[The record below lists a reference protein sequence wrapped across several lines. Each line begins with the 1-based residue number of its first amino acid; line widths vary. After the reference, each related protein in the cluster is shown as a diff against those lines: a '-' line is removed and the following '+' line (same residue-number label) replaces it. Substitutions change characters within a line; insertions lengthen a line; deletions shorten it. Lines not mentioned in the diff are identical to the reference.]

1 MPQGVWLSSFDLENF
16 VCSNLIKTGKNPGF
30 YLLRGGL
37 MNTLPVGH
45 LKMGA
50 VSLTVSDLNH
60 SIDFYQKHIGLR
72 LQERSNGTAILGAG
86 NTPLVK
92 LQQLPHALRTRGVTG
107 LYHFALLLPSRL
119 ELAKNLTHFINLQTP
134 ITGVADHIVSEAIY
148 LNDPDG
154 HGIEIYRD
162 RPRQKWYDQEG
173 KLLTDTKQLDI
184 EGLLG
189 ELDGNKTPFDGLPD
203 STVMGHMHLH
213 VSNIPDAENFYLGII
228 GLNKPPSTINLPS
241 ASFLSVGGYHH
252 HLAVNTW
259 AGVGAPP
266 PPQEA
271 ACLLN
276 YEILF
281 PNQESLNT
289 VLQRLE
295 ASYIEAQHTDL
306 GWLVRD
312 PSQNAILLRP
322 D

>member
-1 MPQGVWLSSFDLENF
+1 
-16 VCSNLIKTGKNPGF
+16 
-30 YLLRGGL
+30 
-37 MNTLPVGH
+37 MNTLPAGH

-50 VSLTVSDLNH
+50 VSLTVKDLNR
-60 SIDFYQKHIGLR
+60 SINYYQKHIGLHVQDR
-72 LQERSNGTAILGAG
+72 HNGTVILGAG

-92 LQQLPHALRTRGVTG
+92 LHQRPNALRTLGVTG
-107 LYHFALLLPSRL
+107 LYHFAMLLPSRL
-119 ELAKNLTHFINLQTP
+119 DLAKSLAHFINAQTP

-162 RPRQKWYDQEG
+162 RPRQNWYNQDG

-189 ELDGNKTPFDGLPD
+189 ELNGNNTPFEQLPD
-203 STVMGHMHLH
+203 NTAMGHMHLH

-228 GLNKPPSTINLPS
+228 GLDKPPSTINLPS
-241 ASFLSVGGYHH
+241 ASFLSAGGYHH

-266 PPQEA
+266 PPQDA
-271 ACLLN
+271 ARLLN

-281 PNQESLNT
+281 PDQAALNI

-295 ASYIEAQHTDL
+295 AVYIEYHQTDQ
-306 GWLVRD
+306 GWLVSD
-312 PSQNAILLRP
+312 PSQNVILLRP
-322 D
+322 A

>member
-1 MPQGVWLSSFDLENF
+1 
-16 VCSNLIKTGKNPGF
+16 
-30 YLLRGGL
+30 

-50 VSLTVSDLNH
+50 VSLTVSDLSH
-60 SIDFYQKHIGLR
+60 SIEYYQKHIGLR
-72 LQERSNGTAILGAG
+72 LQDRRNGTAILGAG
-86 NTPLVK
+86 NTSLVK
-92 LQQLPHALRTRGVTG
+92 LHQLPNARHTRGVTG
-107 LYHFALLLPSRL
+107 LYHFALLLPSRP
-119 ELAKNLTHFINLQTP
+119 ELAKTLAHFINVQTP

-162 RPRQKWYDQEG
+162 RPRQKWYDQDG
-173 KLLTDTKQLDI
+173 KLRTDTKQLDI

-189 ELDGNKTPFDGLPD
+189 ELDGNKPSFEGLPD
-203 STVMGHMHLH
+203 NTVMGHMHLH

-228 GLNKPPSTINLPS
+228 GLNKPPATINLPS

-266 PPQEA
+266 PPQDA
-271 ACLLN
+271 ARLLN

-281 PNQESLNT
+281 PNQESLST

-295 ASYIEAQHTDL
+295 APYIEPLNTDQ
-306 GWLVRD
+306 GWLVND
-312 PSQNAILLRP
+312 PSQNALLLRTA
-322 D
+322 